1 MSQAALAIGVSE
13 ACTAVGCSR
22 AKLYREVRAGR
33 LRARKL
39 GRRTIVLSE
48 DLERWLRALPALA
61 TSGREAA

>member
-13 ACTAVGCSR
+13 ACTVVGCSR

-39 GRRTIVLSE
+39 GRRTLLLSE
-48 DLERWLRALPALA
+48 DLERWLRALPVLVA
-61 TSGREAA
+61 SERDAA